1 MAVKEIAVDTSVL
14 SGDIQE
20 LRTALGAVRSQ
31 LNDMFGQIT
40 ELDAMW
46 DGPANAEFT
55 RQFGIDHE
63 NAENMCK
70 TVESLIE
77 CMEYARDQ
85 YNSCEDEVNS
95 KVASIQI

>member
-1 MAVKEIAVDTSVL
+1 MAVKEIAVDTFTL

-20 LRTALGAVRSQ
+20 LKGALSAVRSQ
-31 LNDMFGQIT
+31 LSDMFSQIT

-46 DGPANAEFT
+46 DGPANAEFN

-63 NAENMCK
+63 NAENMCR

-85 YNSCEDEVNS
+85 YNSCENAVNS